1 MNQLELYNEILF
13 LDLRPWLRSND
24 QDLKFKQL
32 LTEIKKE
39 YFTYQPNYEV
49 DFIKPLSNF
58 RKYYLAII
66 EHNATK
72 YLNDLHAE
80 INASTNPDEIK
91 YLVNFAL
98 KRTLSQKLVEISK
111 IIGDRKYH
119 PNQFDL
125 SSRNL
130 SMDKSIADESYVIH
144 CLKHQLVR
152 LFLEVQESYQ
162 AHLKEEALSE
172 EEIYYMYFNEQAP
185 KPSFIGE
192 ADDYPNLEAIQIKEK
207 KEEKEPFNALRQDIR
222 AEKKGIFTYDQMIK
236 NQSRFAQIEEELF
249 ENGFIDKNYQFIDKY
264 GQKRHFAAIYHQLIR
279 KGYFNKRIFPGNVEV
294 KPLQIRKFLDHRYNA
309 DVDKQ
314 FRNWDSTQKELIEFI
329 EKDYWL
335 DHILSS

>member
-24 QDLKFKQL
+24 PDLKFKQL
-32 LTEIKKE
+32 LAEVKKE

-66 EHNATK
+66 EHDATK

-80 INASTNPDEIK
+80 IDASTNPAEIK
-91 YLVNFAL
+91 YLVHFAL
-98 KRTLSQKLVEISK
+98 TRTLSQKLNETSK
-111 IIGDRKYH
+111 ILLERKYH
-119 PNQFDL
+119 STQFDL
-125 SSRNL
+125 SSGNL
-130 SMDKSIADESYVIH
+130 QLDKSVADESFVIH
-144 CLKHQLVR
+144 YLKHQLVR

-162 AHLKEEALSE
+162 NHLKEESLSE
-172 EEIYYMYFNEQAP
+172 EEIYYKYFNEQAP
-185 KPSFIGE
+185 KPSFVGE
-192 ADDYPNLEAIQIKEK
+192 ADNYPNLKAIPIKEK
-207 KEEKEPFNALRQDIR
+207 KEEKETFNALRQDIR
-222 AEKKGIFTYDQMIK
+222 NEKKGIFTYGQLVK
-236 NQSRFAQIEEELF
+236 NQSRFAQIEEDLF
-249 ENGFIDKNYQFIDKY
+249 EHELIDKNYQFIDKY
-264 GQKRHFAAIYHQLIR
+264 GQKRYLAAVYHQLIR

-294 KPLQIRKFLDHRYNA
+294 KPMQIRKFLDHRYNS

-314 FRNWDSTQKELIEFI
+314 FRIWDGTQKELIDFI

-335 DHILSS
+335 DNILSS